1 MVHDPTAPATQEDV
15 RLLRVDLHGFVDN
28 VLQQLDGLYVVIS
41 DLRGE
46 TSDLRVGIDE
56 KISASEDRMVQQ
68 FHVIAEQI
76 HHDAIGANRDEIEVV
91 KDRVTRLERH
101 TGLVKR

>member
-1 MVHDPTAPATQEDV
+1 MKTEM
-15 RLLRVDLHGFVDN
+15 F
-28 VLQQLDGLYVVIS
+28 
-41 DLRGE
+41 DLREEFTE
-46 TSDLRVGIDE
+46 TMDE
-56 KISASEDRMVQQ
+56 KISAAEDRMVHQ

-101 TGLVKR
+101 TGLIKA

>member
-1 MVHDPTAPATQEDV
+1 MVTDPTAPATKRDMAMVMEHV
-15 RLLRVDLHGFVDN
+15 G
-28 VLQQLDGLYVVIS
+28 GLYVHLEKRVIALEES
-41 DLRGE
+41 LDKRFTE
-46 TSDLRVGIDE
+46 
-56 KISASEDRMVQQ
+56 SEGRMVQQ

-101 TGLVKR
+101 TGLLKR

>member
-1 MVHDPTAPATQEDV
+1 MADDSSAPATRADLQYFAQG
-15 RLLRVDLHGFVDN
+15 LLKQMDMLHEE
-28 VLQQLDGLYVVIS
+28 IS
-41 DLRGE
+41 SLWKE
-46 TSDLRVGIDE
+46 FP
-56 KISASEDRMVQQ
+56 ASEDRMVHQ

-101 TGLVKR
+101 TGLIKA